1 MRRYDDL
8 EYELPSQW
16 QAWCIW
22 GAATTFTIYQLAI
35 QIGYGA
41 LESGIDKSLS
51 LNLVQSAV
59 VSGSFLFVYSLMQLP
74 AGLLLDRFSPR
85 LLVASSATL
94 CGIAAYG
101 FAHANSF
108 GTALL
113 FRSALG
119 GLAAFGFPAA
129 GLLGRRWI
137 HPARFVL
144 AMGLIDF
151 FFGLGA
157 IGGDSGF
164 GALLANH
171 FSWRDVMILLTFCGI
186 GIGIL
191 CALVVRDRP
200 PYMQNRSATVHLWT
214 ALRILLRTRQVVL
227 ATVFYAGMVGVL
239 FGFGG
244 LWDIRLQMAFGFN
257 EEAAV
262 NLNSWIFVGLALSAP
277 VSGLLADRTKNR
289 QPLLLIGAVG
299 SLVAVL
305 GLIFIPLVWPYA
317 MIAIHLCFT
326 GMMLGTSV
334 GIFGVACDAVPER
347 YSATTIGLINA
358 AGCFLGAVLQVLPAM
373 LLGTGKD
380 HALAVYQQVLSVNLL
395 ALTAAVVAALLIR
408 KSTPKSRSPT
418 LCEGETEEK
427 RG

>member
-1 MRRYDDL
+1 MQHDHRL
-8 EYELPSQW
+8 EQELPSQW

-35 QIGYGA
+35 QIGYGS

-85 LLVASSATL
+85 LLLASSATL
-94 CGIAAYG
+94 CGLMAYG
-101 FAHANSF
+101 FAVANSF
-108 GTALL
+108 TTALL

-129 GLLGRRWI
+129 GLLARRWI
-137 HPARFVL
+137 HPARFGF

-164 GALLANH
+164 SELLTH
-171 FSWRDVMILLTFCGI
+171 GFLWQDVMILLTFFGI
-186 GIGIL
+186 GIGML
-191 CALVVRDRP
+191 CGLVVRDRP
-200 PYMQNRSATVHLWT
+200 ANMQKIRSRIDLWT
-214 ALRILLRTRQVVL
+214 ALGVLLRTREVL
-227 ATVFYAGMVGVL
+227 LSLMFYAGMAGVL

-244 LWDIRLQMAFGFN
+244 LWDIRLQMAFGFD
-257 EEAAV
+257 EKDAV
-262 NLNSWIFVGLALSAP
+262 NLNSWIFVGLAISAP
-277 VSGLLADRTKNR
+277 VSGLLADHMKNR
-289 QPLLLIGAVG
+289 QPILLIGAIG
-299 SLVAVL
+299 SLIAVL
-305 GLIFIPLVWPYA
+305 GLLFIPLVWTYA
-317 MIAIHLCFT
+317 MIALHLCLT

-334 GIFGVACDAVPER
+334 VIFGVACDAVPKR

-358 AGCFLGAVLQVLPAM
+358 AGCFLGAVLQVLPAL
-373 LLGTGKD
+373 LLGSSED
-380 HALAVYQQVLSVNLL
+380 HPLPVYQQVLSVNLL
-395 ALTAAVVAALLIR
+395 ALTVSVIAALLIGN
-408 KSTPKSRSPT
+408 STRRTVPSALPDDEQGQT
-418 LCEGETEEK
+418 FG
-427 RG
+427 